1 MAAKDCLGPQCDEQV
16 KLYHGT
22 GGAIEGG
29 IVRPTDN
36 GDVTGAFATNAPEY
50 AEAFAKFAAR
60 DEGRLFGTL
69 YEVEPLSK
77 LENRI
82 NLDMGKPEGE
92 DYQVMD
98 TQGLK
103 VKGLTKFV
111 LRDDLDPPLE
121 FDADDDAM

>member
-1 MAAKDCLGPQCDEQV
+1 MAAKDNINQTLF
-16 KLYHGT
+16 HGT

-50 AEAFAKFAAR
+50 ASAFAKFAAR

-69 YEVEPLSK
+69 YEVEPMSK
-77 LENRI
+77 LENI
-82 NLDMGKPEGE
+82 VSLNMGKPEGE
-92 DYQVMD
+92 DFQGMD
-98 TQGLK
+98 PEGLR
-103 VKGLTKFV
+103 VKRLSKFV

-121 FDADDDAM
+121 FNADDDAM